1 VSSHLMSELED
12 TADDLI
18 VIGRGRLIA
27 DTSVSELLAGLS
39 DSRVSVRTPQATEAM
54 TLLAAAGA
62 TVTST
67 GPDTLTVTGLDVA
80 RIADLTAEHG
90 LRLHELSPLRT
101 SLEEA
106 FMQLTRDA
114 VEFTT
119 GGSAEP
125 GS

>member
-1 VSSHLMSELED
+1 
-12 TADDLI
+12 
-18 VIGRGRLIA
+18 
-27 DTSVSELLAGLS
+27 
-39 DSRVSVRTPQATEAM
+39 VSVRTPQATEAM
-54 TLLAAAGA
+54 TLLAAAGG

-80 RIADLTAEHG
+80 RIAVLTAEHG
-90 LRLHELSPLRT
+90 LRLHELSPHRT

-106 FMQLTRDA
+106 FMQLTQDA
-114 VEFTT
+114 VEFTA